1 MTSKPPSEKRR
12 TSEIDAENRRTER
25 MPKERP
31 ERGPEPDTLEG
42 PGDRQE
48 AKGEEDA
55 RNKTTRRGER

>member
-1 MTSKPPSEKRR
+1 MKPTDRKDSIASENK
-12 TSEIDAENRRTER
+12 RTER

-42 PGDRQE
+42 PGDRDE
-48 AKGEEDA
+48 AKGEADA